1 MSVPPAGQ
9 PGSGERLRVLV
20 VGAGAREHA
29 LAWRLSRSSEVEEVY
44 AAPGNPGIAAVATC
58 VPIPADAVVEMA
70 EFASS
75 LRIDLT
81 VVGPELPLVLG
92 IADEFA
98 RRGLLLFGPSRA
110 AAEVEASKVFTKEFC
125 LRHGIPT
132 ARAVVTRDRGEAAAA
147 ARDLGLPVVVKADG
161 LAAGK
166 GVIVCQTKE
175 EVEAALVHFFD
186 ARSFGAA
193 ANRVLV
199 EECLVGDEA
208 SFMVLTDGSTVLPLA
223 SARDYKRVGDGD
235 RGPNTGGMG
244 SVSPAPLEP
253 DVAAAVLREIVHPT
267 VAGLAAE
274 GRTYRGL
281 LYAGV
286 MVTKAGAQLL
296 EYNCRFGDPETQA
309 VIPRLEDD
317 LLPLL
322 HAAARGDLGTMRA
335 TWRREA
341 AACVVAAAEG
351 YPATPRRG
359 DPISGLVE
367 ALAQP
372 GVMVF
377 HAGTAMQDGRLVT
390 AGGRVLSVVGRGA
403 TLDEALERTYAAVTK
418 VHFEGMH
425 YRRDIGRAPR

>member
-1 MSVPPAGQ
+1 M
-9 PGSGERLRVLV
+9 RVFV
-20 VGAGAREHA
+20 VGSGAREHA
-29 LAWRLSRSSEVEEVY
+29 LAWKLSRSSEVEEIY
-44 AAPGNPGIAAVATC
+44 AAPGNPGIAALATC
-58 VPIPADAVVEMA
+58 VPIPADAVVELA
-70 EFASS
+70 EFAAS
-75 LRIDLT
+75 LRMDLT

-132 ARAVVTRDRGEAAAA
+132 ARAVVTRDRAQATAAANA
-147 ARDLGLPVVVKADG
+147 MGLPVVFKADG

-166 GVIVCQTKE
+166 GVIVCHTNE
-175 EVEAALVHFFD
+175 EAEAALGQLFD
-186 ARSFGAA
+186 ARAFGTA

-199 EECLVGDEA
+199 EECLVGEEV
-208 SFMVLTDGSTVLPLA
+208 SFMALTDGSTVLPLA

-244 SVSPAPLEP
+244 SISPAPLEP
-253 DVAAAVLREIVHPT
+253 ELAASILKDIVFPT

-274 GRTYRGL
+274 GRTYRGV

-286 MVTKAGAQLL
+286 MITPAGAKLL

-309 VIPRLEDD
+309 VIPRLDD
-317 LLPLL
+317 DIVPLL
-322 HAAARGDLGTMRA
+322 RAAARGELGTLRA
-335 TWRREA
+335 TWRHEA
-341 AACVVAAAEG
+341 TACVVLATEG

-359 DPISGLVE
+359 DPISGLVD
-367 ALAQP
+367 ALAQS

-377 HAGTAMQDGRLVT
+377 HAGTAMQEGRLVT
-390 AGGRVLSVVGRGA
+390 AGGRVLSVVGRGT
-403 TLDEALERTYAAVTK
+403 TLEEALQRTYASVAQI
-418 VHFEGMH
+418 HFEGMH
-425 YRRDIGRAPR
+425 YRHDIGKVSP

>member
-1 MSVPPAGQ
+1 
-9 PGSGERLRVLV
+9 LRVLI
-20 VGAGAREHA
+20 VGSGAREHA
-29 LAWRLSRSSEVEEVY
+29 LAWKLSRSTEVEEIY
-44 AAPGNPGIAAVATC
+44 AAPGNPGIAAIATC
-58 VPIPADAVVEMA
+58 VPIPADAVVELA
-70 EFASS
+70 EFAAS

-125 LRHGIPT
+125 LRQGVPT
-132 ARAVVTRDRGEAAAA
+132 ARAIVTRDRSQASTA
-147 ARDLGLPVVVKADG
+147 ARELGLPVVFKADG

-166 GVIVCQTKE
+166 GVIVCRSKA
-175 EVEAALVHFFD
+175 EVEAALVQLFD

-199 EECLVGDEA
+199 EECLVGEEV
-208 SFMVLTDGSTVLPLA
+208 SFMVVTDGTNVLPLA

-235 RGPNTGGMG
+235 SGPNTGGMG
-244 SVSPAPLEP
+244 SVSPALLEP
-253 DVAAAVLREIVHPT
+253 EVATSILKEIVFPT
-267 VAGLAAE
+267 VAGLSAE
-274 GRTYRGL
+274 GRTYRGV

-286 MVTKAGAQLL
+286 MVTQQGPKLL
-296 EYNCRFGDPETQA
+296 EYNCRFGDPETQV

-317 LLPLL
+317 LVPFLR
-322 HAAARGDLGTMRA
+322 AAARGELGGMRA

-341 AACVVAAAEG
+341 AACVVVATDG

-359 DPISGLVE
+359 DAISGLVE
-367 ALAQP
+367 ALAQS
-372 GVMVF
+372 GVMIF

-390 AGGRVLSVVGRGA
+390 AGGRVLSVVGRGS
-403 TLDEALERTYAAVTK
+403 TLEEALQRTYASVAQ
-418 VHFEGMH
+418 VHFDGMH
-425 YRRDIGRAPR
+425 YRHDIGTALR